1 MHCSTTTHHKTK
13 QFDVAEARAM
23 TLNESGKLIINH
35 VAKDKLVRRFDLGG
49 LVSHKT
55 VTAVFCD

>member
-1 MHCSTTTHHKTK
+1 
-13 QFDVAEARAM
+13 M

-55 VTAVFCD
+55 VTAAFCD